1 MGIVNDATMH
11 LACTIDRGT
20 RLRGMD
26 AGDSLNIYCMMGQLS
41 APTPRPPRPLWIDS
55 PQIEN
60 KAQVL
65 NPASFLR
72 HCARL

>member
-26 AGDSLNIYCMMGQLS
+26 AGHSPTIYCMMGQLS
-41 APTPRPPRPLWIDS
+41 APPPVPSGSIPL
-55 PQIEN
+55 
-60 KAQVL
+60 K
-65 NPASFLR
+65 LR
-72 HCARL
+72 IKLRF